1 MKKKQ
6 DNHAGKIIVSNLNL
20 GLCLGILCLLS
31 VGCHLVTEKATR
43 RTEAYEMICSAP
55 EEIRSAPRQS
65 GVDGEIIHDLE
76 ESLSEG
82 SMYEESSKIEVPR
95 VDPSMEE
102 ATEVETS
109 QMGIPKE
116 ETFQEE
122 CQIVEPSTEEPSIA
136 EPSTEETSIAD
147 PSPEEPS
154 MEETPKEG
162 SVVENSS
169 IEGSEIEETFEGNHV
184 HTLGPETDPFGN
196 GTLIRQTCIECG
208 AWMQKTAIVEE
219 IYYDTVYWTDA
230 EGREC
235 TQIFYDSEERE
246 AFRSSLF
253 EQGIPSGFMTNQI
266 EYRIVD
272 WTVSYS
278 DTY

>member
-31 VGCHLVTEKATR
+31 VGCHLVTEKSVR
-43 RTEAYEMICSAP
+43 RAEVHEMICSAP
-55 EEIRSAPRQS
+55 EELRTALKQS
-65 GVDGEIIHDLE
+65 GLDGEIIYDLE

-82 SMYEESSKIEVPR
+82 SMYEESLKIEVPR
-95 VDPSMEE
+95 VEPSMEE
-102 ATEVETS
+102 TGEAETS
-109 QMGIPKE
+109 QE
-116 ETFQEE
+116 ETPQVGTFQEE
-122 CQIVEPSTEEPSIA
+122 SSIA
-136 EPSTEETSIAD
+136 EPPTEETSIAE
-147 PSPEEPS
+147 STSEEPS

-196 GTLIRQTCIECG
+196 GTLIRQTCTECG

-235 TQIFYDSEERE
+235 AQIFYDSEERE
-246 AFRSSLF
+246 TFRSSLF

>member
-1 MKKKQ
+1 
-6 DNHAGKIIVSNLNL
+6 
-20 GLCLGILCLLS
+20 
-31 VGCHLVTEKATR
+31 
-43 RTEAYEMICSAP
+43 
-55 EEIRSAPRQS
+55 
-65 GVDGEIIHDLE
+65 
-76 ESLSEG
+76 
-82 SMYEESSKIEVPR
+82 MYEESSKIEVPR

-109 QMGIPKE
+109 QVGTSQMGTPKE

-122 CQIVEPSTEEPSIA
+122 SQIAEPSIEEPSIA

-184 HTLGPETDPFGN
+184 HTLGPETDPFAN
-196 GTLIRQTCIECG
+196 GTLIRQTCTECG

-230 EGREC
+230 EGKEWAQ
-235 TQIFYDSEERE
+235 TFYTSEERE

-253 EQGIPSGFMTNQI
+253 EQGIPSSFMTNQI